1 MLADI
6 CGVMFDI
13 VFPQYMFCFV
23 DGGFHIFLRV
33 EILIG
38 KVVSFISEVELSLNL
53 LGVVLLN
60 RKSVS
65 NKYYLSLVLIFE
77 SPK

>member
-23 DGGFHIFLRV
+23 DGGLHIFLRV

-38 KVVSFISEVELSLNL
+38 KVVSFISEVERSLNL
-53 LGVVLLN
+53 L
-60 RKSVS
+60 RWSCAC
-65 NKYYLSLVLIFE
+65 LIE
-77 SPK
+77 SRFLIKII